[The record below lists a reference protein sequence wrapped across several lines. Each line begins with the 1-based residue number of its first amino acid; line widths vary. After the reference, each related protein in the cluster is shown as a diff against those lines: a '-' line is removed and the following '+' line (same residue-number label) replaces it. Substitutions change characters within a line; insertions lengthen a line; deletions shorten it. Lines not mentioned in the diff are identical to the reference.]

1 LIIAVRLTA
10 RKDGPLWGKLN
21 KTIIM
26 RPKRKKFKVHLYYR
40 GEINAQTKFTDE
52 IDEARRWVADAE
64 HGEIINEQN
73 INIQ

>member
-1 LIIAVRLTA
+1 
-10 RKDGPLWGKLN
+10 
-21 KTIIM
+21 M
-26 RPKRKKFKVHLYYR
+26 RPKIKKFKVHLYYR
-40 GEINAQTKFTDE
+40 GEINDQTKFTDE

>member
-1 LIIAVRLTA
+1 
-10 RKDGPLWGKLN
+10 
-21 KTIIM
+21 M
-26 RPKRKKFKVHLYYR
+26 RPKRKKFKVRLYYR
-40 GEINAQTKFTDE
+40 GEINDQTKFTDE